1 MHPLSSIG
9 PNAIVQEDNCNH
21 ADHDAGEHQ
30 AEARARHTK
39 AEAQLET
46 IVPVYEGLTFGGLRG
61 HVPADARAAAK
72 QRAGCDAKECR
83 SHRLYAL

>member
-1 MHPLSSIG
+1 MHPLSSIP
-9 PNAIVQEDNCNH
+9 PNAIVQEHNCSH

-46 IVPVYEGLTFGGLRG
+46 IVPVNEGLTFGGLRA
-61 HVPADARAAAK
+61 HQPVAAVRA
-72 QRAGCDAKECR
+72 
-83 SHRLYAL
+83 